1 MYALQRGRQTGRQT
15 DIQTDRQTDK
25 QTGREREIYYYYTHN
40 IRKKQPEVGLSPG
53 EIVLTHYNNH
63 HWLAQSQLGILK
75 DVCTGPIICVTGWN
89 EHHKNGGIHQ
99 SSSHQIS
106 RVLVALLRE
115 PTVRTCMNTRLL
127 FTLYKYLLRYTR
139 CRYEVEFSKFSM

>member
-1 MYALQRGRQTGRQT
+1 MLFREGDRQADRQTYKKTGRQT
-15 DIQTDRQTDK
+15 NRQA
-25 QTGREREIYYYYTHN
+25 EREIYYYYTHN